1 MKKGKCK
8 ELKLN
13 INRRKNI
20 KRIIRIKLFKKKE
33 NDNRKWEVQETVL
46 KKRMEK
52 TNRMREEKKEKWML
66 KRKEKR
72 RQKETR

>member
-1 MKKGKCK
+1 MYKMLDPCLTKFYLKIDEMKNEKCK

-33 NDNRKWEVQETVL
+33 NDNRKWEV
-46 KKRMEK
+46 
-52 TNRMREEKKEKWML
+52 
-66 KRKEKR
+66 
-72 RQKETR
+72 